1 MFFPIFALQI
11 RCAAILHCKS
21 KVCKELA
28 VGLWLSYGIT
38 LCK

>member
-1 MFFPIFALQI
+1 MFFPYFCLANPMCCNFALQI
-11 RCAAILHCKS
+11 